1 MEFKDYYQTL
11 GLKKSATD
19 KELKQAYRKLARK
32 FHPDVNPNDASA
44 ETRFKEVTEA
54 YEVLG
59 DPDARRK
66 YDELGANWR
75 LYEQGQ
81 QTGRGPAAGW
91 PFGGG
96 WTVNVGGGRGP
107 GNTEIFGEED
117 PFSDFFRTFFGGG
130 PHSSEPPRTAHAPRN
145 RRGRDVE
152 QEIQLTLEEAF
163 RGVTRRLSLKT
174 RGHARTVDVRIPAGV
189 GDGARVR
196 VSGEGETGIGG
207 AAAGD
212 VYLRVQIARHSE
224 LQRKGQDL
232 YVGVAV
238 PVTTA
243 VLGGTVSVET
253 VDRRPLQLKIPAAT
267 QAGQVFRL
275 KGQGMPSVRQPN
287 HRGDLYA
294 TVNVQIPRDLTSEQ
308 RAHYEA
314 LAVLPAPDGAR
325 KPANRARTA
334 GSTRR

>member
-11 GLKKSATD
+11 GLNKSATD
-19 KELKQAYRKLARK
+19 KEVKQAYRKLARK
-32 FHPDVNPNDASA
+32 FHPDVNPNDAGA
-44 ETRFKEVTEA
+44 ETRFKELTEA

-59 DPDARRK
+59 DPDKRHK

-75 LYEQGQ
+75 LYEQAQ
-81 QTGRGPAAGW
+81 QTGQGPAAGW

-96 WTVNVGGGRGP
+96 WTVNVGGGHGP
-107 GNTEIFGEED
+107 RITEIFGDED
-117 PFSDFFRTFFGGG
+117 PFSDFFQAFFGGE
-130 PHSSEPPRTAHAPRN
+130 PHSTGRARGAHGPRN
-145 RRGRDVE
+145 RPGRDVE
-152 QEIQLTLEEAF
+152 QEIGLTLQEAF

-174 RGHARTVDVRIPAGV
+174 RGHAWTVDVRIPAGV

-196 VSGEGETGIGG
+196 VAGEGESGTGG

-212 VYLRVQIARHSE
+212 VYLRVRIARHARFE
-224 LQRKGQDL
+224 RKGHDL
-232 YVGVAV
+232 YVGVTV

-267 QAGQVFRL
+267 HAGQVFRL
-275 KGQGMPSVRQPN
+275 KGQGMPSVRKPN

-294 TVNVQIPRDLTSEQ
+294 TVNVQIPQDLTSEQ

-314 LAVLPAPDGAR
+314 LAALQAPDGTR
-325 KPANRARTA
+325 KPADRGQTTA
-334 GSTRR
+334 SKRR